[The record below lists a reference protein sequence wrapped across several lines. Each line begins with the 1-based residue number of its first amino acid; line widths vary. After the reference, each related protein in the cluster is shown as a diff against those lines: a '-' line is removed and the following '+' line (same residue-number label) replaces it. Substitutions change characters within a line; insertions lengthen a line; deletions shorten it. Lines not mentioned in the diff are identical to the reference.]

1 MNNALNESDVLLIGT
16 VAKTSSTTTTANLD
30 TRGADWATIRIN
42 FATELNTNAVG
53 PTISLLESDDTVA
66 TNFATIVANR
76 TNEDLTAPREV
87 RYDVELRG
95 RKRYLRLSV
104 TAPTATNDNITF
116 GAVATL
122 SRLEQTPSATS
133 SLVDTTSAAVV
144 VT

>member
-87 RYDVELRG
+87 RYDVERRG